1 MLTIGQ
7 LAAYAGVTVRAVRHY
22 HQIGLLPEPERDASG
37 YRRYGATAVVSLIK
51 IRTLANAGV
60 PLSQI
65 GQMLEADASTF
76 AEAVQRIDSH
86 LRDEIERLETSRK
99 QIAQLAAGDSLALPP
114 EVISYLDRLREIGA
128 SERMVEAERDGWI
141 LVAARWPDRIRE
153 SMPAKLAQLDDP
165 QLVRLYRVLSEI
177 FDSDAGDDPRLEEAA
192 DIMAGLAE
200 QAYASGEINLGEVA
214 HDDLPFDLLDAL
226 AVESD
231 PRAERLL
238 DLMRERGWAGWTR
251 LGAAGGAAR
260 LGSTASVHTEPSEPP
275 GRRVQHHHRRC
286 RRARTTSTKSPSE
299 PSARTDDLHRAR
311 PRRGHP
317 ADARRAP
324 ADRAPAGQIIRNV
337 AQILKAEQEPDA
349 ACQPIARDHRAT
361 ASRSRRVKCI
371 ESSSRMSEVCHLVA
385 PSRGVAEL

>member
-37 YRRYGATAVVSLIK
+37 YRRYGALAVVSLIR
-51 IRTLANAGV
+51 IRTLADAGV

-99 QIAQLAAGDSLALPP
+99 QIAQLAAGDSLALPS
-114 EVISYLDRLREIGA
+114 EVISYLDRLREIGV

-141 LVAARWPDRIRE
+141 LVAARWPERIRE
-153 SMPAKLAQLDDP
+153 WMPGKLAQLDDP

-177 FDSDAGDDPRLEEAA
+177 FESDAGDDDPRLEEAA

-200 QAYASGEINLGEVA
+200 QAYTSGEINLGDVA

-238 DLMRERGWAGWTR
+238 DLMRERGWASWTR
-251 LGAAGGAAR
+251 TRPER
-260 LGSTASVHTEPSEPP
+260 LAEPP
-275 GRRVQHHHRRC
+275 
-286 RRARTTSTKSPSE
+286 
-299 PSARTDDLHRAR
+299 D
-311 PRRGHP
+311 
-317 ADARRAP
+317 
-324 ADRAPAGQIIRNV
+324 
-337 AQILKAEQEPDA
+337 
-349 ACQPIARDHRAT
+349 
-361 ASRSRRVKCI
+361 
-371 ESSSRMSEVCHLVA
+371 
-385 PSRGVAEL
+385 

>member
-37 YRRYGATAVVSLIK
+37 YRRYGPTAVVSLIK
-51 IRTLANAGV
+51 IRSLADAGV

-86 LRDEIERLETSRK
+86 LHDEIERLETSRK

-114 EVISYLDRLREIGA
+114 EVVSYLDRLREIGV
-128 SERMVEAERDGWI
+128 SERMVEGERDGWI
-141 LVAARWPDRIRE
+141 LLAARWPERIPE
-153 SMPAKLAQLDDP
+153 VMAGKLAQLDDP
-165 QLVRLYRVLSEI
+165 QLVRLYRLLSEI

-200 QAYASGEINLGEVA
+200 QAYTSGEIDLGEEA

-238 DLMRERGWAGWTR
+238 DLMRERGWARWTR
-251 LGAAGGAAR
+251 LER
-260 LGSTASVHTEPSEPP
+260 LAEPP
-275 GRRVQHHHRRC
+275 
-286 RRARTTSTKSPSE
+286 
-299 PSARTDDLHRAR
+299 D
-311 PRRGHP
+311 
-317 ADARRAP
+317 
-324 ADRAPAGQIIRNV
+324 
-337 AQILKAEQEPDA
+337 
-349 ACQPIARDHRAT
+349 
-361 ASRSRRVKCI
+361 
-371 ESSSRMSEVCHLVA
+371 
-385 PSRGVAEL
+385 